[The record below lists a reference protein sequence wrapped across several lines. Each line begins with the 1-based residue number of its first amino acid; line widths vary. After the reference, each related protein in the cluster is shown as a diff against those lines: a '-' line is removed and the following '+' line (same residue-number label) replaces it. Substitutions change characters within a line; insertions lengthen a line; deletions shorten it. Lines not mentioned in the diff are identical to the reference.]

1 MLDENSGQKGSAT
14 EKASTK
20 VKRLNVK
27 VKTKTAGT
35 PGNTKHF
42 KQSKKMNIMDESSE
56 AKLLSM
62 MNDYR
67 KRVDKEQ
74 VNREKRSNESQ
85 YADYI

>member
-35 PGNTKHF
+35 PGNTK
-42 KQSKKMNIMDESSE
+42 QAKKMNILDESSE

-67 KRVDKEQ
+67 KRVDIEQ

>member
-1 MLDENSGQKGSAT
+1 
-14 EKASTK
+14 
-20 VKRLNVK
+20 
-27 VKTKTAGT
+27 
-35 PGNTKHF
+35 
-42 KQSKKMNIMDESSE
+42 MNILDESSE

-74 VNREKRSNESQ
+74 VNREKRSNGRVKGASIDHGAGNNESQ